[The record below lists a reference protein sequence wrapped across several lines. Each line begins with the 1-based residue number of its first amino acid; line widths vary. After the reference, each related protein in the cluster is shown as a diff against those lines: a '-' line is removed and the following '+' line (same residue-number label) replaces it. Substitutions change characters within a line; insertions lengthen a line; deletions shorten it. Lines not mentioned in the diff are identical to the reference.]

1 MGRIQPL
8 PSHLIDQIAAG
19 EVVERPA
26 SVVKELVENALD
38 AGAKRIRI
46 EVRDGGCAWICIS
59 DDGYG
64 MSPADATLALQRH
77 ATSKIATVDD
87 LSDIHT
93 FGFRGEAL
101 PSIASVSNFRL
112 RTREAASE
120 AGFEIVVEAGEIK
133 EERACAAT
141 PGTRIEVADLFAS
154 IPARRKFLKRS
165 ATEWGHILDWLVRVA
180 LVHPDVHFELRR
192 EQKKPLVW
200 PATPDPL
207 ARVATVLS
215 EDEASALVPV
225 DGCEGELRLSGFASA
240 PAFHRATAA
249 GVYLFVNGRPVRD
262 RLLRHAV
269 LQIYRDLL
277 PRGRFPTVL
286 LFLEVPADAVDVNVH
301 PAKWEVRFADPQ
313 AVHQLVRHAL
323 RNSVQGRDYLP
334 QAPATTLAGGY
345 SAFIPAR
352 GDRIAEP
359 TTSDWVFAAQERA
372 GEDEASAHGTPAP
385 LQASRV
391 RFSEYRLLGQLL
403 ATYLVLEGKDALL
416 LIDQHAAHERVLYE
430 RLRARWLEGGVERQ
444 PLLLPVSVELDLA
457 RVGALIE
464 HNSFVEAMGFEIEA
478 FGEDAVMVRAL
489 PALLAGR
496 EPDELVRSLA
506 DEICESNELGAQLE
520 PGSRVMEGID
530 KIFASLACHA
540 ARRKGDVLNVE
551 EQKALLSALDEIPW
565 APTCPHGR
573 TVAVPMEVP
582 EIERRF
588 ARR

>member
-77 ATSKIATVDD
+77 ATSKISTVDD

-112 RTREAASE
+112 RTREAAAE

-165 ATEWGHILDWLVRVA
+165 ATEWGHIVDWLVRVA
-180 LVHPDVHFELRR
+180 LIHPDVHFELRR

-200 PATPDPL
+200 PATSDPL

-286 LFLEVPADAVDVNVH
+286 LFLEVPADGVDVNVH

-323 RNSVQGRDYLP
+323 RNSGQGRDYLP
-334 QAPATTLAGGY
+334 QVLETTAVGGHSVFAPVT
-345 SAFIPAR
+345 

-359 TTSDWVFAAQERA
+359 TTSDWVFAAQGRA
-372 GEDEASAHGTPAP
+372 GEDEASVHGTPAP

-391 RFSEYRLLGQLL
+391 HFSEYRLLGQLL

-506 DEICESNELGAQLE
+506 DEICESNELGAELE
-520 PGSRVMEGID
+520 PGSRVLEGID

>member
-64 MSPADATLALQRH
+64 MSPDDAALALQRH
-77 ATSKIATVDD
+77 ATSKITRVDD

-112 RTREAASE
+112 RTREPDSE
-120 AGFEIVVEAGEIK
+120 VGFEIVVEAGEIK
-133 EERACAAT
+133 EERACGAT
-141 PGTRIEVADLFAS
+141 VGTRIEVADLFAS
-154 IPARRKFLKRS
+154 IPARRKFLKRA
-165 ATEWGHILDWLVRVA
+165 ATEWGHIVDWLVRVA

-192 EQKKPLVW
+192 DQKKPLVW

-215 EDEASALVPV
+215 EEDASALVPV
-225 DGCEGELRLSGFASA
+225 SGREGELEISGFASA

-286 LFLEVPADAVDVNVH
+286 LFLDVPADAVDVNVH

-323 RNSVQGRDYLP
+323 RSSVQGRDYLP
-334 QAPATTLAGGY
+334 DAPTSASAKVVFSSDAYPPQRGASSYAGGQGGFQ
-345 SAFIPAR
+345 SGR
-352 GDRIAEP
+352 EGRVAEP
-359 TTSDWVFAAQERA
+359 GTSDWVFAA
-372 GEDEASAHGTPAP
+372 
-385 LQASRV
+385 
-391 RFSEYRLLGQLL
+391 
-403 ATYLVLEGKDALL
+403 
-416 LIDQHAAHERVLYE
+416 
-430 RLRARWLEGGVERQ
+430 
-444 PLLLPVSVELDLA
+444 
-457 RVGALIE
+457 
-464 HNSFVEAMGFEIEA
+464 
-478 FGEDAVMVRAL
+478 
-489 PALLAGR
+489 
-496 EPDELVRSLA
+496 
-506 DEICESNELGAQLE
+506 
-520 PGSRVMEGID
+520 
-530 KIFASLACHA
+530 
-540 ARRKGDVLNVE
+540 
-551 EQKALLSALDEIPW
+551 
-565 APTCPHGR
+565 
-573 TVAVPMEVP
+573 
-582 EIERRF
+582 
-588 ARR
+588 

>member
-112 RTREAASE
+112 RTREAAAE

-154 IPARRKFLKRS
+154 IPARRKFLKRA
-165 ATEWGHILDWLVRVA
+165 ATEWGHIVDWLVRVA

-192 EQKKPLVW
+192 EQKKPLIW

-249 GVYLFVNGRPVRD
+249 GVYLFVNGRPVRTACCATPCCRFIETCCRAVVFPRFCSFSRFPPMRWTSTCT
-262 RLLRHAV
+262 RLNGRCASPTPKPCISCFDTPCAIACRDGI
-269 LQIYRDLL
+269 IYRRHQKRRLWEATAPSSPPGEIASLSPL
-277 PRGRFPTVL
+277 PPTGC
-286 LFLEVPADAVDVNVH
+286 
-301 PAKWEVRFADPQ
+301 
-313 AVHQLVRHAL
+313 L
-323 RNSVQGRDYLP
+323 RRKD
-334 QAPATTLAGGY
+334 
-345 SAFIPAR
+345 
-352 GDRIAEP
+352 
-359 TTSDWVFAAQERA
+359 AQER
-372 GEDEASAHGTPAP
+372 TK
-385 LQASRV
+385 
-391 RFSEYRLLGQLL
+391 LL
-403 ATYLVLEGKDALL
+403 
-416 LIDQHAAHERVLYE
+416 
-430 RLRARWLEGGVERQ
+430 
-444 PLLLPVSVELDLA
+444 
-457 RVGALIE
+457 
-464 HNSFVEAMGFEIEA
+464 
-478 FGEDAVMVRAL
+478 
-489 PALLAGR
+489 
-496 EPDELVRSLA
+496 
-506 DEICESNELGAQLE
+506 
-520 PGSRVMEGID
+520 
-530 KIFASLACHA
+530 
-540 ARRKGDVLNVE
+540 
-551 EQKALLSALDEIPW
+551 
-565 APTCPHGR
+565 
-573 TVAVPMEVP
+573 
-582 EIERRF
+582 
-588 ARR
+588 